1 MPSIWDFC
9 KKIETVENE
18 NTKYVY
24 HKAKLD
30 IALKEIK
37 TKNSHDKLILF
48 NKIENIKKLETIKI
62 YDYFDENDTIFIL
75 LEDDKEKISKF
86 NKFLF
91 DEEEN
96 IHKEI
101 SLKNHGIPI
110 QKTEINKLF
119 QKGTDSMC
127 KIHILKNGKSGSGT
141 GFFCS
146 LRHSY
151 LNLNI
156 VLLTNNHVLDE
167 ESLKEGNIIEYE
179 CGNGIIKQIK
189 ITKERRIFTNND
201 LDYSCI
207 EILDNDKVLNYF
219 EINDDIMNGNI
230 EKIINSDIF
239 ILQYPKGGEIS
250 FSQGNIIRII
260 EDRIILSAST
270 EEGSSGSPIILRD
283 NQYNYKICGI
293 HFGGNESKNCNFAN
307 TLNKIINDIETKAN
321 QISFDKEYLTL
332 ETNQTFLNIILL
344 NDGRISGCTSDGDI
358 IIYNKEKYDKIDLKI
373 NAFKNNVIFYHAQL
387 KNGDIVV
394 CSKSIKILKLKINFF
409 YMETYEIVQELK
421 THSQSFFNKIIA
433 LDENRLIS
441 SLNDSSFFL

>member
-9 KKIETVENE
+9 KKVETVENE
-18 NTKYVY
+18 NIEYAY

-37 TKNSHDKLILF
+37 TKNLQEKLVLF
-48 NKIENIKKLETIKI
+48 NKIENIKKLDIIKI

-75 LEDDKEKISKF
+75 LEDDKKKVSDF
-86 NKFLF
+86 NKILF

-127 KIHILKNGKSGSGT
+127 KIHILKNGKSGTGT

-146 LRHSY
+146 LKHSN

-167 ESLKEGNIIEYE
+167 DYLKEGNVIEYE
-179 CGNGIIKQIK
+179 YGNEIINQIK
-189 ITKERRIFTNND
+189 ITKERRVFTNKD

-207 EILDNDKVLNYF
+207 EIFENDKILNYF
-219 EINDDIMNGNI
+219 EINDDIMNGNF
-230 EKIINSDIF
+230 EKIIKSDIF

-250 FSQGNIIRII
+250 FSQGNIIKII
-260 EDRIILSAST
+260 EDRIIHSAST
-270 EEGSSGSPIILRD
+270 EEGSSGSPIILRN

-293 HFGGNESKNCNFAN
+293 HFGGNESKNCNFAT
-307 TLNKIINDIETKAN
+307 TLSKIINDIETKAN
-321 QISFDKEYLTL
+321 QISFDKEYLTI
-332 ETNQTFLNIILL
+332 ETNHAFENIILL
-344 NDGRISGCTSDGDI
+344 NDGRISGCTNDGQI
-358 IIYNKEKYDKIDLKI
+358 IIYNKEKYDKIDLAI
-373 NAFKNNVIFYHAQL
+373 NTFKNDAIFYLTQL
-387 KNGDIVV
+387 KNGHIVA
-394 CSKSIKILKLKINFF
+394 CSNSIKIIKLKLNFF
-409 YMETYEIVQELK
+409 IWKHMK
-421 THSQSFFNKIIA
+421 
-433 LDENRLIS
+433 
-441 SLNDSSFFL
+441 